1 MENLSHFLLLCFF
14 VVDDRHVTQKPI
26 MVFELRPKVERSSTA
41 AWMPSPLSKIPMGE
55 ESDDEDEDDIDRL
68 ERKNALRRKKRDAD
82 LDDDDGEAEA
92 PSDKESVASGSSG
105 ADAGA
110 GGIDRA
116 HSERQPAAAGAAT
129 AADVQQVIDFFSSA
143 ASAAA
148 SAATGEEEEEEE
160 DSAELGDDWV
170 QLGGSNIHLRK
181 HMSKGS
187 MDQVYDPSNLQVT
200 FRHLFII
207 MLSLF
212 PVDSFTAAH
221 SLARP
226 SQLPIWTD
234 RKF

>member
-1 MENLSHFLLLCFF
+1 M
-14 VVDDRHVTQKPI
+14 
-26 MVFELRPKVERSSTA
+26 
-41 AWMPSPLSKIPMGE
+41 
-55 ESDDEDEDDIDRL
+55 
-68 ERKNALRRKKRDAD
+68 
-82 LDDDDGEAEA
+82 
-92 PSDKESVASGSSG
+92 ASGSSG
-105 ADAGA
+105 AEAGA

-200 FRHLFII
+200 FNFSSFVHHHVIIVSCRFIHRRPFI
-207 MLSLF
+207 GASIATSDMDGSQILIRI
-212 PVDSFTAAH
+212 SFIR
-221 SLARP
+221 SD
-226 SQLPIWTD
+226 QD
-234 RKF
+234 E